1 MINEKLTNYQ
11 LKNISSNKT
20 NNILFEEFECGK
32 LYNTKNETTEIVLER
47 HFTLTVIA
55 HQEPFCYFRFFFGNE
70 EAFGLCPS
78 LLLLYKNRVFL
89 KLFC

>member
-32 LYNTKNETTEIVLER
+32 LYNTKNETTDSFR
-47 HFTLTVIA
+47 ASF
-55 HQEPFCYFRFFFGNE
+55 YFNCN
-70 EAFGLCPS
+70 CPS
-78 LLLLYKNRVFL
+78 GTFLLLSIFFRQ
-89 KLFC
+89 